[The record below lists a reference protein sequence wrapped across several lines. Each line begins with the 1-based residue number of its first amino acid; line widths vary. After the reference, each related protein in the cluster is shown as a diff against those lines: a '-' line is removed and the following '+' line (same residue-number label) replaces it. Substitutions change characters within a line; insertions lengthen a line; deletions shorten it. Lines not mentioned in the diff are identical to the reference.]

1 MHFFRANSGIVVE
14 NIARLFDP
22 EKTGFIPFTELLL
35 AFSMSMRGSGIVW
48 DQIRKK

>member
-1 MHFFRANSGIVVE
+1 VE